1 MKNLLARGVRVALAM
16 TLVACGTVGDAT
28 QEGGANGNDRSAGG
42 EDGERLQTGAMVVSP
57 NGDWIVAR
65 RNTSALFV
73 DVKNQRLREVDGA
86 LGLSERWVFSP
97 SRNVAYAMLPQRT
110 GIVAVDL
117 ATTQQLW
124 STMPAFVSTGGA
136 IHARITSDDRTLL
149 VSDYGRVFVIDAK
162 TGDIRGVAKAAGVA
176 TDLEIL
182 PGDKQAIVVGET
194 QWDTGNPLT
203 NVTLVDIAKVSST
216 SIDVPNCAAPIAIV
230 ADGSRAL
237 LSPTFCTPGSAP
249 VPKSGWTNPDPVSV
263 IDIDAQAGA
272 LRFVKNLPGFGP
284 VALLP
289 SGRAVAYLDMKR
301 IDRSMFDD
309 PAQIPG
315 ASAPQYHLMLIDPA
329 SMKFDLHPI
338 GAALPRFAPAK
349 DGRSLLVDATS
360 AVVRSEATA
369 TITLDETGFRAQVG
383 VFDDPSGSL
392 FGAFDLETKR
402 YVPFAGPPAA
412 LDRFVQLGD
421 GSQIF
426 TLKDNGRGGALFA
439 IDLSSRTTIDLNRS
453 LRDIGILPDGRTL
466 VLRIR
471 LESTTDGRLREEF
484 CFSRDARTCDSR
496 VEYVGTVPQHD
507 P

>member
-1 MKNLLARGVRVALAM
+1 MKNFLARSAGIALAVM
-16 TLVACGTVGDAT
+16 MAACGNVGDAA

-42 EDGERLQTGAMVVSP
+42 EDGERLETGAMAISP
-57 NGDWIVAR
+57 NGSWIVAR

-73 DVKNQRLREVDGA
+73 DVKNQKLREIEGS

-97 SRNVAYAMLPQRT
+97 TRDVVYAMLPQRT

-117 ATTQQLW
+117 ATTRELW
-124 STMPAFVSTGGA
+124 STMPAFVSTSGA
-136 IHARITSDDRTLL
+136 LHAKITSDDRTLI

-162 TGDIRGVAKAAGVA
+162 TGDVRGVAKAPGIAGDVE
-176 TDLEIL
+176 LL
-182 PGDKQAIVVGET
+182 PDGAHAIVVGET
-194 QWDTGNPLT
+194 SWETGSPLT
-203 NVTLVDIAKVSST
+203 PVTLVDVAKISST
-216 SIDVPNCAAPIAIV
+216 TIEVPNCAAPIAV
-230 ADGSRAL
+230 VPGGARAL

-263 IDIDAQAGA
+263 IDIDAKTGT
-272 LRFVKNLPGFGP
+272 LSFVKNLPGFGP

-289 SGRAVAYLDMKR
+289 SGRAVAYLDTKR
-301 IDRSMFDD
+301 IDRAMFDD
-309 PAQIPG
+309 PSQIPG
-315 ASAPQYHLMLIDPA
+315 SGAPQYHLMLIDPA
-329 SMKFDLHPI
+329 TMKFDVHPI

-383 VFDDPSGSL
+383 AFDDPSGSL

-421 GSQIF
+421 GSHVF
-426 TLKDNGRGGALFA
+426 TLKNNGRGGSLFA
-439 IDLSSRTTIDLNRS
+439 IDLAARTTIDLNKD
-453 LRDIGILPDGRTL
+453 LRDIGILPDGKTL

-471 LESTTDGRLREEF
+471 LASTADGRLREEL
-484 CFSRDARTCDSR
+484 CFSRDAVTCDGR
-496 VEYVGTVPQHD
+496 VEYVGAVPQHD